1 MLASEKRPR
10 LNFVR
15 EGKKYAM
22 TMKIPNH
29 IDQSIFPLKKNFK
42 QPLVNGK
49 NVHINLFSLLKI
61 FVSVEN

>member
-1 MLASEKRPR
+1 MLASDKKPD

-29 IDQSIFPLKKNFK
+29 RSIYLYFEKKLQTTFS
-42 QPLVNGK
+42 NGK
-49 NVHINLFSLLKI
+49 KVHINLFSLLKI
-61 FVSVEN
+61 FVIVEN